1 MLNTEGVF
9 LEYKAATGEV
19 LSYQTI
25 MHSKQKT
32 EENNEEISNTDVVME
47 MATDQKVTKVSGST
61 FDVDVNITDGFIE
74 RNNQRLPLPTIGQTI
89 GMTVEKTGRITRST
103 VNANINQ
110 PVFPSGLQ
118 QVGASWTEVKPLE
131 IPLGDKGQS
140 VTLDLK
146 FEHKL
151 VALDTEQNY
160 DVAIIETTAGPM
172 SADIK
177 DSISQSVQVKAR
189 TAFAYRAG
197 QMVSS
202 HLESKTIVKAPDLVL
217 TSVHTIDTVLKSS
230 NSPVIDTPSIADSTF
245 IIGA

>member
-19 LSYQTI
+19 LSYQTV
-25 MHSKQKT
+25 MHSRQKT
-32 EENNEEISNTDVVME
+32 EENNEEISDTDVVME
-47 MATDQKVTKVSGST
+47 MTTDQKVTKVSGNT
-61 FDVDVNITDGFIE
+61 FDVDVNVTDGFIE
-74 RNNQRLPLPTIGQTI
+74 RNNQRIPLPTIGQTI

-118 QVGASWTEVKPLE
+118 QVGSTWTEVKPLE
-131 IPLGDKGQS
+131 IPLGEKGQAM
-140 VTLDLK
+140 TIDLR

-151 VALDTEQNY
+151 VSLEVEQNY
-160 DVAIIETTAGPM
+160 DVAIIETSAGPV

-177 DSISQSVQVKAR
+177 DGISQSVQVKAR

-202 HLESKTIVKAPDLVL
+202 HLESKTVVKAPDLAL

-230 NSPVIDTPSIADSTF
+230 SSPLIDTPNLAQSAF
-245 IIGA
+245 IIGL

>member
-19 LSYQTI
+19 LSYQTV
-25 MHSKQKT
+25 MHSRQKT
-32 EENNEEISNTDVVME
+32 EENNEEISDTDVVME
-47 MATDQKVTKVSGST
+47 MTTDQKVTKVSGNT
-61 FDVDVNITDGFIE
+61 FDVDVNVTDGFIE
-74 RNNQRLPLPTIGQTI
+74 RNNRRIPLPTIGQTI

-118 QVGASWTEVKPLE
+118 QVGSTWTEVKPLE
-131 IPLGDKGQS
+131 IPLGEKGQAM
-140 VTLDLK
+140 TIDLR

-151 VALDTEQNY
+151 VSLEVEQNY
-160 DVAIIETTAGPM
+160 DVAIIETSAGPV

-177 DSISQSVQVKAR
+177 DGISQSVQVKAR

-202 HLESKTIVKAPDLVL
+202 HLESKTVVKAPDLAL

-230 NSPVIDTPSIADSTF
+230 SSPLIDTPNLAQSAF
-245 IIGA
+245 IIGL